1 MPNYILLG
9 EGYDPYANLAY
20 EEQLMNA
27 VRPGDAALYLWQNQN
42 TVVIGRNQNA
52 WKECKCDLLEAEG
65 GRLARRSSGG
75 GAVFH
80 DLGNLN
86 FTFAASPEV
95 YDLQRQLNVVIEAL
109 TPLGIRAQFSGRND
123 IIALDGRKFSG
134 NAFKHTKTCSMQ
146 HGTLLVRVDME
157 KLGRY
162 LNPPMEKMKAKGVDS
177 VRARVCNLCEF
188 RPDLTVD
195 MLRESLVKSFLAS
208 YGEARLLDQKDFD
221 IEALRARNAGW
232 DWNYGQTP
240 EFDLSLERRFPW
252 GGLELMLKLKQGEV
266 SRVKAYSDAMDA
278 EIADRIERSLR
289 GLPYGAGLAAALK
302 GQPGLEDVADW
313 LEEELPR

>member
-1 MPNYILLG
+1 MKLSYLDLTTT
-9 EGYDPYANLAY
+9 DPDVNLAT
-20 EEQLMNA
+20 EQYVFDSLPRDRAWFM
-27 VRPGDAALYLWQNQN
+27 LWQNDNAIIIGKHQN
-42 TVVIGRNQNA
+42 TFAEINEPYVREHGIRVVR
-52 WKECKCDLLEAEG
+52 
-65 GRLARRSSGG
+65 RLSGG
-75 GAVFH
+75 GAVYH

-123 IIALDGRKFSG
+123 IIALDGRKFSC

-146 HGTLLVRVDME
+146 HGTLLVHVDME